1 MLCAKHS
8 SVQARKPNVGRSP
21 RVRAGSSVGL
31 GRGPGS
37 SWMGVPLM
45 SLAIL
50 VWEGSLWGSQ
60 EKLELWRKFEG
71 E

>member
-1 MLCAKHS
+1 MFFKHS
-8 SVQARKPNVGRSP
+8 GKEAPCGSP
-21 RVRAGSSVGL
+21 RVRAGSAVGL
-31 GRGPGS
+31 GWGAGS

-50 VWEGSLWGSQ
+50 AWEGSLWGSQ

-71 E
+71 A